1 MRDDT
6 VRRVTGLSV
15 KEPDQQNTGYLEC
28 LRRMPLQLP
37 VMPRS
42 QIAHDMGWFM
52 DVGSGREV
60 DIIAGVTGTLAP
72 ATAATL
78 V

>member
-1 MRDDT
+1 
-6 VRRVTGLSV
+6 
-15 KEPDQQNTGYLEC
+15 
-28 LRRMPLQLP
+28 MPLRLP

-42 QIAHDMGWFM
+42 QIAHNIGRFT